1 VRWDPEQYARYT
13 DQRSRPFYDLTDR
26 IAAEQPAHLVDLG
39 CGDGELTATLARRW
53 PAATITGVDSSTDML
68 AAAPAGERLS
78 FVAGDIARWQP
89 DRPVDVLVSN
99 AALQWVDGHADLLP
113 RFVSWLSPGGWIAFQ
128 IPGNYANPSFE
139 VLRAQVRSPRWA
151 GRVPDVPESRVLEP
165 AAYLDRLAALGCTVD
180 AWETT
185 YLHVLSG
192 PDPVLE
198 WKRGTA
204 LRPILS
210 ALSTVEG
217 QEFCAEYG
225 AALREAYP
233 ERPYGTLFPFRRI
246 FVVGQRR

>member
-1 VRWDPEQYARYT
+1 VRWDPEQYARYA
-13 DQRSRPFYDLTDR
+13 DQRSRPFFELTDR
-26 IAAEQPAHLVDLG
+26 IAAERPAHLVDLG

-53 PAATITGVDSSTDML
+53 PWADITGVDSSIDML
-68 AAAPAGERLS
+68 AKAPAGERLS
-78 FVAGDIARWQP
+78 FVVGDIARWQQ

-99 AALQWVDGHADLLP
+99 AALQWVSGHADLLP
-113 RFVSWLSPGGWIAFQ
+113 RFVSWLSPGGWLAFQ
-128 IPGNYANPSFE
+128 VPGNYATPSFE

-151 GRVPDVPESRVLEP
+151 GRVPEVPESRVLDP
-165 AAYLDRLAALGCTVD
+165 AGYLDRLAALDCTVD

-210 ALSTVEG
+210 ALSTTDG
-217 QEFCAEYG
+217 QAFCTEYA
-225 AALREAYP
+225 AALREVYP
-233 ERPYGTLFPFRRI
+233 EQPYGTLYPFRRI
-246 FVVGQRR
+246 FVVGRKR